1 MLALCAGLLRCDLA
15 PPSASSPPR
24 LVATSVDPD
33 ARGYAEH
40 GLRAPIWLWFDRPL
54 WPRSVNRGTV
64 TLQSGELSLTPRLR
78 YDPVQRAVRVELDPA
93 DVRTDLEYL
102 LVLRGG
108 ISSWDGATAS
118 ALATMRVRFTDR
130 PAAAQRTVSLRRDV
144 APALAAACGAAS
156 CHGGAQP
163 VMGLDLSSAEA
174 LLRTTVGRPSREWR
188 ASSVGGEFYWGGLA
202 LIEPGAPGES
212 FLVYKLI
219 GDGPMRGA
227 RMPRGAAPLD
237 PALVQQVS
245 DWIAAGAS
253 DDR

>member
-1 MLALCAGLLRCDLA
+1 M
-15 PPSASSPPR
+15 PPL

-40 GLRAPIWLWFDRPL
+40 PLRAPIWLWFDRPL

-64 TLQSGELSLTPRLR
+64 TLQSGEVSLTPRLR
-78 YDPVQRAVRVELDPA
+78 YDPAQRAVRVELDPD
-93 DVRTDLEYL
+93 DVRTDVEYL
-102 LVLRGG
+102 LVLRAGV
-108 ISSWDGATAS
+108 SSWDGATAT
-118 ALATMRVRFTDR
+118 ALATLRVRFTDR
-130 PAAAQRTVSLRRDV
+130 PAAAQHAVSLRRDV
-144 APALAAACGAAS
+144 APALAAACGSAS
-156 CHGGAQP
+156 CHGGAEP
-163 VMGLDLSSAEA
+163 VMGLDLSSADA
-174 LLRTTVGRPSREWR
+174 LLRTTVGRPSREWS
-188 ASSVGGEFYWGGLA
+188 ASSVGGQFYWGGLA

-237 PALVQQVS
+237 PTLVQQVS